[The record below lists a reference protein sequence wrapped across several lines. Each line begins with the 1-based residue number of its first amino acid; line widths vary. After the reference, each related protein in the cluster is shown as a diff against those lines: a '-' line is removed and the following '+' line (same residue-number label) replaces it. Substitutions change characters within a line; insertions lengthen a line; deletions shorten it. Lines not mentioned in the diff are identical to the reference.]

1 MPIRTM
7 RILELL
13 AGEPNGIRISDLAKE
28 LELNRAIPFRIL
40 ADLVELGYV
49 AQDPLSERY
58 YATLTLGC
66 LGLRQIESSGVQ
78 DWALPELNAL
88 AAKTRELVRLA
99 MATDEHLRFVSR
111 AQGANSALIID
122 SQSGSEVALHAT
134 ASGKAWLSTLDD
146 QAVERLLRERGLTG
160 YTSNT
165 MVTLSQ
171 VVRELDDVRRVGYA
185 VVYEEMEP
193 GVSAIAVPVV
203 PPESPD
209 GVAVATVSIA
219 GPTARVK
226 DRLIGYAPELKATSR
241 RLAGRWRAH
250 VYLDASRRGLAS
262 VESAAGTNQP

>member
-13 AGEPNGIRISDLAKE
+13 ADAPNGIRISDLAKA
-28 LELNRAIPFRIL
+28 LEVNRAVPFRIL
-40 ADLVELGYV
+40 SDLVELGYV

-58 YATLTLGC
+58 YATFTLGS

-78 DWALPELNAL
+78 DWALPELDAL

-99 MATDEHLRFVSR
+99 VATNEHLRFVSR

-134 ASGKAWLSTLDD
+134 ASGKAWLSSLDD
-146 QAVERLLRERGLTG
+146 QAVERILRERGLAG
-160 YTSNT
+160 YTPNT

-171 VVRELDDVRRVGYA
+171 VVRELDEARRVGYA

-193 GVSAIAVPVV
+193 GISAIAAPVV

-209 GVAVATVSIA
+209 HVAVATVSIA

-226 DRLIGYAPELKATSR
+226 DRLVGYAPELITTAH
-241 RLAGRWRAH
+241 RLAGHWRAH
-250 VYLDASRRGLAS
+250 VYRDASRRGLTS
-262 VESAAGTNQP
+262 VESVAGTDLS